1 MRCASGSSSGEQLR
15 DPLLTARIPCR
26 ARVSKLESGV
36 RLIGSGNGR
45 PTVFH
50 ITHYKAGSQWVQ
62 GILNGCVDS
71 DLVRA
76 KPKVRQFLEEPIQ
89 PGKVYGSVYVT
100 REQFESVAVPEGSKR
115 FVVIRDL
122 RDTAVSGYFS
132 LKVSH
137 GGFAADRVSDLRREL
152 QQATLEEGLI
162 RAIEGWLTVNAK
174 IQRSWLE
181 AGEDVIR
188 YEDLLVNDVQI
199 FERVLIDQCE
209 YPIPRPR
216 LRRAVEAR
224 RFERMSKGRPPG
236 EEDVTAH
243 LRKGVAGDWRNYF
256 TEPVK
261 DAFKERWGELLVT
274 AGYERSLDW

>member
-1 MRCASGSSSGEQLR
+1 MLGPGSG
-15 DPLLTARIPCR
+15 
-26 ARVSKLESGV
+26 KFESGV
-36 RLIGSGNGR
+36 KLIGLGNGR

-50 ITHYKAGSQWVQ
+50 ITHYKAGSQWIQ
-62 GILNGCVDS
+62 GILRGCVEG

-76 KPKVRQFLEEPIQ
+76 KPGVRQFLEEPIQ
-89 PGKVYGSVYVT
+89 AGKVYSSVYVT
-100 REQFESVAVPEGSKR
+100 REQFDSVAVPDGSRR
-115 FVVIRDL
+115 FVIIRDL

-137 GGFAADRVSDLRREL
+137 RAFATDRVSALRRQL
-152 QQATLEEGLI
+152 QEGSLEEGLI
-162 RAIEGWLTVNAK
+162 HTIQHWLTVNAN

-181 AGEDVIR
+181 AGEQVIR
-188 YEDLLVNDVQI
+188 YEDLLENDVEI
-199 FERVLIDQCE
+199 LERVLIDECG
-209 YPIPRPR
+209 YPVPRPR
-216 LRRAVEAR
+216 LRRAVETR

-261 DAFKERWGELLVT
+261 DAFKEKWGELLVT
-274 AGYERSLDW
+274 AGYESNLDW